1 MKEFW
6 TCGPFKKAN
15 DDLERTIFRA
25 EQMHVFMET
34 LEEAKKIDDLIETG
48 TTEEKLLASLM
59 KLDIDKKIETL
70 IGVPDG
76 NEEENAEISGE
87 TILESSKDSQKNK
100 LETILE
106 RLKEVNFLDEETLRD
121 VVQSLQDDEGW
132 SLARVLAHLDLI
144 DIDERT

>member
-15 DDLERTIFRA
+15 DDLERMIFRA

-76 NEEENAEISGE
+76 NEKENAEISGE
-87 TILESSKDSQKNK
+87 TILES
-100 LETILE
+100 LE
-106 RLKEVNFLDEETLRD
+106 RFAEK
-121 VVQSLQDDEGW
+121 
-132 SLARVLAHLDLI
+132 
-144 DIDERT
+144 

>member
-15 DDLERTIFRA
+15 DDLERMIFRA
-25 EQMHVFMET
+25 EQMRVFMET

-87 TILESSKDSQKNK
+87 TILES
-100 LETILE
+100 LE
-106 RLKEVNFLDEETLRD
+106 RFAEK
-121 VVQSLQDDEGW
+121 
-132 SLARVLAHLDLI
+132 
-144 DIDERT
+144 